1 MKRFYIIY
9 IMIMLLATHTMQAQ
23 TRAPHNR
30 DLNQLLLHTVVVNP
44 TYITIPDMEPRYSH
58 QIMFHPNMGFEV
70 KVLPGSGRDT
80 LQLYDDAHRLLGTW
94 HEDPKGAPTRIH
106 LQAYPP
112 GLYTLL
118 RRSKGVVYRLEV
130 ERKM

>member
-1 MKRFYIIY
+1 
-9 IMIMLLATHTMQAQ
+9 LAQ
-23 TRAPHNR
+23 T
-30 DLNQLLLHTVVVNP
+30 L
-44 TYITIPDMEPRYSH
+44 
-58 QIMFHPNMGFEV
+58 EV
-70 KVLPGSGRDT
+70 SNCTLRDT

-118 RRSKGVVYRLEV
+118 RRSKGMVYKLEV

>member
-1 MKRFYIIY
+1 MKRISLLLV
-9 IMIMLLATHTMQAQ
+9 LLAFGYASQAQ
-23 TRAPHNR
+23 EAYRPSKLEYMR
-30 DLNQLLLHTVVVNP
+30 HTVFSDP
-44 TYITIPDMEPRYSH
+44 TWVAVRPLEPAFSH
-58 QIMFHPNMGFEV
+58 STFARPGLAQTLEV
-70 KVLPGSGRDT
+70 SNCTLRDT
-80 LQLYDDAHRLLGTW
+80 FQFYDDAHRLLGTW

-118 RRSKGVVYRLEV
+118 RRSKGMVYKLEV

>member
-1 MKRFYIIY
+1 MKNIY
-9 IMIMLLATHTMQAQ
+9 ITCLFCFFLLQAKGQSLPGRAADANVLFQHQVFISPGFLGIREKEPTLGHLIVAKSGMGYGLMLLNA
-23 TRAPHNR
+23 
-30 DLNQLLLHTVVVNP
+30 
-44 TYITIPDMEPRYSH
+44 
-58 QIMFHPNMGFEV
+58 MG
-70 KVLPGSGRDT
+70 GDT